1 MSEICLKAPQGANKE
16 KRRRGRG
23 QGTGLGCTAGKGNK
37 GQNARSGGGTRPG
50 FEGGQMPLYRRI
62 AQRGF
67 SNYNFKEDYA
77 VVNLVDLNNFE
88 DGTEVTQAKLKTFGL
103 VKKNSKLVKILGK
116 GELQKRLIVVAA
128 AISKQAQAKIEKAGG
143 EVKICKPVSKK
154 KKKCLK
160 ALKAASSSLKKCAKT
175 KEEE

>member
-1 MSEICLKAPQGANKE
+1 MSEICLRAPYGANKE

-23 QGTGLGCTAGKGNK
+23 QGTGLGCTSGKGNK

-67 SNYNFKEDYA
+67 SNYNFKENYA

-88 DGTEVTQAKLKTFGL
+88 EGTEVTREKLQEKGFI
-103 VKKNSKLVKILGK
+103 KRNSKQIKILAK
-116 GELQKRLIVVAA
+116 GELQKRLIVLID
-128 AISKQAQAKIEKAGG
+128 AISKQARAKIEKAGG
-143 EVKICKPVSKK
+143 EVRLCKPVSKK
-154 KKKCLK
+154 KKKRVN
-160 ALKAASSSLKKCAKT
+160 ALKASSPQLNESKKSKD
-175 KEEE
+175 EE